1 MTMPGTLDVLQQ
13 MLDTLNTLE
22 VELENEQSLLC
33 AGRVDAVRLQA
44 ATLEKENLLA
54 TLRHQEQHRHQTGDQ
69 APYSEHSDLAP
80 LWQTIMDLTQRLHD
94 MNQHNGM
101 LLNQHLT
108 RNQGALDTLKSR
120 HGQSLYGPDGQAQSG
135 MITGRKLSI

>member
-1 MTMPGTLDVLQQ
+1 
-13 MLDTLNTLE
+13 
-22 VELENEQSLLC
+22 
-33 AGRVDAVRLQA
+33 
-44 ATLEKENLLA
+44 
-54 TLRHQEQHRHQTGDQ
+54 
-69 APYSEHSDLAP
+69 
-80 LWQTIMDLTQRLHD
+80 